1 MQDNEAFDVYQLSTA
16 AVPTRE
22 NTDLFLEH
30 FKHALG

>member
-1 MQDNEAFDVYQLSTA
+1 MKPYDVYQLSTA
-16 AVPTRE
+16 AVPTRK